1 MKCDIPHID
10 KIILLSLKTSYD
22 SHEIYNSLHEK
33 ETMNTGI
40 LDFPVSYSNYTKSLI
55 IHLHNVA
62 GNLPIKST
70 ASKESFLLKVLY
82 SLSSLV
88 LPDLYWIYFTKYCL
102 MIPISKIIFCLF
114 KFCRSWDGFL
124 IWKDVMTIVK
134 SICLCFLYSLFIS
147 GVYTPDWS
155 IDQYRNFLGHLEQ
168 CLL

>member
-62 GNLPIKST
+62 GNLPTKST

-88 LPDLYWIYFTKYCL
+88 LPDLY
-102 MIPISKIIFCLF
+102 
-114 KFCRSWDGFL
+114 
-124 IWKDVMTIVK
+124 
-134 SICLCFLYSLFIS
+134 
-147 GVYTPDWS
+147 
-155 IDQYRNFLGHLEQ
+155 
-168 CLL
+168 